1 MKGSCLCGE
10 IEFEL
15 KTFNGNLYQCHCT
28 LCRKQGGSSSNSGT
42 VVPKDQLVWLTGQ
55 DKVRTWT
62 KDTGFTACFVKT
74 VVHRFR
80 MCSEKWI
87 SIGFRSVLWRMGRI
101 GLSRISIWIQKPPG
115 RWWHPPER
123 GLKRCLKLKTLS
135 NYWGMIF
142 ILNRIGRLNQI

>member
-62 KDTGFTACFVKT
+62 KDTGFTACFCENCGAPVPNVLRKMDFYWVPVGALEDGPYRIVANLYLDSKASWA
-74 VVHRFR
+74 VVAPSGARFET
-80 MCSEKWI
+80 MPEIKD
-87 SIGFRSVLWRMGRI
+87 F
-101 GLSRISIWIQKPPG
+101 IQLLG
-115 RWWHPPER
+115 HD
-123 GLKRCLKLKTLS
+123 LHT
-135 NYWGMIF
+135 
-142 ILNRIGRLNQI
+142 